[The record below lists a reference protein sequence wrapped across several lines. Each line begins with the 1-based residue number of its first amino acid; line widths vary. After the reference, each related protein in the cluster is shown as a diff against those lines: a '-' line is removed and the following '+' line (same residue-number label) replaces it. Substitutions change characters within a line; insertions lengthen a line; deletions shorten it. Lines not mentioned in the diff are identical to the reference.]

1 MTATDLAV
9 PGLWERVVVYRRRTL
24 YCETPECGTE
34 EQAGPGTAEGWR
46 LDFLG
51 RYRCPGCAARCVQEP
66 QPGEDA
72 TFENYEVLPGPRW
85 AACMPARRAATPAES
100 MYPAPGEGAKPG
112 DYQPLFD
119 ALDQRMGAGMPEPVP
134 PAEPMPAEPMPV
146 PEVAHDGPP
155 LPVIT
160 EMGAEDER
168 HMAAFLDGAGEEHM
182 AAFLEAHGVHDGAT
196 TAFPAVP
203 ELDGEPA

>member
-24 YCETPECGTE
+24 YCETPECGTGE
-34 EQAGPGTAEGWR
+34 RAGPGTADGWR

-100 MYPAPGEGAKPG
+100 MYPTPGEGTKPG

-134 PAEPMPAEPMPV
+134 PAEPMPAPEEVPGTSPA
-146 PEVAHDGPP
+146 PEVAHQEDAAPA
-155 LPVIT
+155 VA
-160 EMGAEDER
+160 AELDE
-168 HMAAFLDGAGEEHM
+168 AGEEHM